1 MRVKIFDT
9 TLRDGEQSPG
19 ASMSVEEKVEV
30 ALMLEHLGVDLIEAG
45 FPVSSP
51 VQFKGVRKVA
61 ERVREATVVALARCV
76 EKDIDAAYEAL
87 KENKNRMIHVF
98 IATSPIHRKYK
109 LGMEKEE
116 ILERIRKYVSYA
128 KKYSEFVEF
137 SAEDASRTELPF
149 LLEVVKTAIEAGAST
164 VNIPDT
170 VGYAIPEE
178 FGAMIKAIKEGVPRI
193 ENVDL
198 SVHCH
203 NDLGLAL
210 ANSIAAVR
218 SGATQ
223 VEVTLN
229 GIGERA
235 GNCALE
241 EFVMAAKVRK
251 DILGFETGVDPAL
264 LYPASRLL
272 VHITGMIPSRNKAIV
287 GENVF
292 LHESGIHQDGVLK
305 MRETYEIMKP
315 SDVGRSSE
323 TLVMGRHSG
332 KHALKKKLETYGI
345 HIDAERFQKVFER
358 FLELADKKK
367 EVYDDD
373 LLSIVSEVLRE
384 PLRGY
389 KLTHFHVYT
398 GNTVIPTAT
407 VKLHA
412 GEEGKDAAETGDGP
426 IDAIFRAIDRVT
438 GLATRLEEYVIQAVG
453 SGKNAQGEVKLT
465 LQIGQGRYSGRGVS
479 TDIVEASAMA
489 YVNAI
494 NKYLL
499 AKKGAFEKGVA
510 KEGGGH
516 DIGSKDTGTEGWQ
529 EQS

>member
-1 MRVKIFDT
+1 MRIKIFDT

-19 ASMSVEEKVEV
+19 ASMSVEEKVEMAQ
-30 ALMLEHLGVDLIEAG
+30 ALEDLGVDLIEAG

-51 VQFKGVRKVA
+51 VQMEGVKRVASVIRK
-61 ERVREATVVALARCV
+61 ATVVALARCV
-76 EKDIDAAYEAL
+76 EKDIDAAHEAL
-87 KENKNRMIHVF
+87 KDAKNKMIHVF
-98 IATSPIHRKYK
+98 IATSPIHRNYK
-109 LGMEKEE
+109 LRMSKEE

-128 KKYSEFVEF
+128 KRYSELVEF

-149 LLEVVKTAIEAGAST
+149 LMEVVKVAIEAGAT
-164 VNIPDT
+164 TINIPDT
-170 VGYAIPEE
+170 VGYAIPDE
-178 FGAMIKAIKEGVPRI
+178 FGHLIKTLKEGVPGI
-193 ENVDL
+193 EKVDL

-210 ANSIAAVR
+210 ANSIAAIKN
-218 SGATQ
+218 GATQ

-241 EFVMAAKVRK
+241 ELVMTLKVRK
-251 DILGFETGVDPAL
+251 DLLDFETGVNTHL
-264 LYPASRLL
+264 IYPTSRLL
-272 VHITGMIPSRNKAIV
+272 VHITGLIPSRNKPII

-315 SDVGRSSE
+315 SDIGRSSE

-332 KHALKKKLETYGI
+332 KHALKKKLESYGV
-345 HIDAERFQKVFER
+345 HLDEEHFQKVMDR

-373 LLSIVSEVLRE
+373 LLSIVSDVLRE

-389 KLTHFHVYT
+389 ELRYYHVHT
-398 GNTVIPTAT
+398 GRSILPTAT
-407 VKLHA
+407 VKLA
-412 GEEGKDAAETGDGP
+412 FQGEEKEAAETGNGP
-426 IDAIFRAIDRVT
+426 VDAIFRAIDRIT
-438 GLATRLEEYVIQAVG
+438 GMKTKLEEYVIQAVG

-465 LQIGQGRYSGRGVS
+465 LKIDDSFHSGRGVS
-479 TDIVEASAMA
+479 TDIIEASAIA
-489 YVNAI
+489 YINAVNKHLI
-494 NKYLL
+494 LTEKLL
-499 AKKGAFEKGVA
+499 QKDRDTAGGA
-510 KEGGGH
+510 
-516 DIGSKDTGTEGWQ
+516 DR
-529 EQS
+529 